1 MTVLMLNGSPHK
13 EGCTYRA
20 LTEVA
25 NALKA
30 EGIDSEII
38 NIAERNFTDSDVE
51 RVAEKARKAD
61 GLILGS
67 PVWYASSCGISNYFL
82 DLLFSRIGKDM
93 VLVPGAAVVSCRR
106 GGASATFD
114 QLNKYFTI
122 SQMPVV
128 SSNYWNQ
135 VHGNTPEEVEQ
146 DEEGLQTMR
155 ILARNMAY
163 MIKAFSIA
171 KLDKPE
177 QEIRL
182 KTNFI
187 R

>member
-1 MTVLMLNGSPHK
+1 MVLMLNGSPHK

-25 NALKA
+25 KALKA
-30 EGIDSEII
+30 EGIDSEIV
-38 NIAERNFTDSDVE
+38 NIAERNFTDHDVDM
-51 RVAEKARKAD
+51 VAEKARHAD

-82 DLLFSRIGKDM
+82 DLLFNRIGKDM
-93 VLVPGAAVVSCRR
+93 ALVPGAAVVSCRR
-106 GGASATFD
+106 GGASSTFD

-146 DEEGLQTMR
+146 DAEGLQTMR
-155 ILARNMAY
+155 ILGRNMAY
-163 MIKAFSIA
+163 MIKAFKKA
-171 KLDKPE
+171 NLEKPVE
-177 QEIRL
+177 EVKL

>member
-1 MTVLMLNGSPHK
+1 MVLMLNGSPRK

-25 NALKA
+25 KALK
-30 EGIDSEII
+30 EDGIDSEII
-38 NIAERNFTDSDVE
+38 NIADRNFTDSDVDA
-51 RVAEKARKAD
+51 VATKAKEAE

-82 DLLFSRIGKDM
+82 DLLFNRISGAM
-93 VLVPGAAVVSCRR
+93 RLIPGASVVSCRR

-135 VHGNTPEEVEQ
+135 VHGNTPEEVEK

-155 ILARNMAY
+155 ILGHNMAY
-163 MIKAFSIA
+163 MIKAFSLA
-171 KLDKPE
+171 NLEKPE
-177 QEIRL
+177 MESRIR
-182 KTNFI
+182 TNFI